1 VQTKPS
7 KLPDESDD
15 LKDHKSIVE
24 SLKST
29 ANAVPSPTSEAEPR
43 TNHPQQSSHSQ
54 QPDIIPS
61 SSQQFHALA
70 SLVNVAAQHGSDQTT
85 NRVADYQSSTK
96 MNGAS
101 AIRPQDDSIVRTTT
115 VVANDEHDTHPSQS
129 IATITYPDGT
139 LTSTLPAVSLSSLPK
154 QNVQA
159 TDDME
164 PFLTLGDTTATSTS
178 GSLYVS
184 ETKTLM
190 PGGQAVAFSGTP
202 VSLASDATAVVVGSS
217 TSSLTASR
225 RIGGYVSAGV
235 ASMLSV
241 VKDDTISA
249 PGTTG
254 EITAGASD
262 NSGDAVS
269 RSSTTITST
278 ENDGQV
284 VTAIILIAETASLSQ
299 SNLLSASGEEVTDE
313 ANYSP
318 DIFSPTST
326 TVISTA

>member
-24 SLKST
+24 CLKST

-61 SSQQFHALA
+61 CSQQFDALA

-85 NRVADYQSSTK
+85 NRVADYQSSTE

-115 VVANDEHDTHPSQS
+115 VVANEEHDTHPSQS

-139 LTSTLPAVSLSSLPK
+139 LTSTLPAVSLSSLPE

-178 GSLYVS
+178 GS
-184 ETKTLM
+184 
-190 PGGQAVAFSGTP
+190 
-202 VSLASDATAVVVGSS
+202 
-217 TSSLTASR
+217 
-225 RIGGYVSAGV
+225 SAGV

-284 VTAIILIAETASLSQ
+284 VTATILIAETASLSQ